1 MSELPHEPKVPA
13 KEKGLRHLLHS
24 TRYSFAGFLR
34 LSREAA
40 FRQEIAAFAGVI
52 VWHIAFGSPAWLFL
66 VQGVAALLLFAVEA
80 LNTALEE
87 LLDHISPGFSRTA
100 KHGKDLGSFAV
111 ACLLVANGLVALA
124 VVLV

>member
-1 MSELPHEPKVPA
+1 MNEPHNDRDVPQ

-24 TRYSFAGFLR
+24 TRYSFAGFVR

-40 FRQEIAAFAGVI
+40 FRQELAAFVGVI
-52 VWHIAFGSPAWLFL
+52 IWHLAFGSSLWLFV
-66 VQGVAALLLFAVEA
+66 VQGVAALVLFAVEA

-87 LLDHISPGFSRTA
+87 LLDHISPDFSKTA

-111 ACLLVANGLVALA
+111 ACLLTANGLVALA
-124 VVLV
+124 VFFS